1 MSPQIGLLLALGCAF
16 ATNLAFLWK
25 HKGAVAA
32 PEMSFKHPLASAAG
46 LFRSKW
52 FTIGFLV
59 AIAAWVLHVFALA
72 LAPISLVQAVISGGL
87 VFLAVLADRW
97 FGFELGRR
105 EWMGVGLTALGL
117 AFLGLTV
124 QSAGSEGTHS
134 SYSISGMIAFEG
146 GMILIG
152 TLLLLSHRVER
163 ISHRH
168 GVLLGAAAG
177 ILFGVSDI
185 SIKALTGTVP
195 GDLLSIISPWTGVAI
210 LASIAAFYASAR
222 SLQVG
227 EGVSTIAITAV
238 AANASAIIGG
248 ILVFGEPIG
257 SGPLQIAGRF
267 IAFCLVIAGA
277 ALMPTHAEQLE
288 PDENAAPR

>member
-1 MSPQIGLLLALGCAF
+1 MTVQIGLLLALGCAL

-32 PEMSFKHPLASAAG
+32 PDVNIRHPLASARG
-46 LFRSKW
+46 LFESKW
-52 FTIGFLV
+52 WTIGFGVALV
-59 AIAAWVLHVFALA
+59 AWTLHVGALA

-105 EWMGVGLTALGL
+105 EWMGVALTAVGL

-124 QSAGSEGTHS
+124 QTGSEGSHS

-146 GMILIG
+146 AMVFLGAILLI
-152 TLLLLSHRVER
+152 SHRVEGLR
-163 ISHRH
+163 HRR
-168 GVLLGAAAG
+168 GLLLGAAAG

-195 GDLLSIISPWTGVAI
+195 GDVLSILSPWTVVAVV
-210 LASIAAFYASAR
+210 ASIAAFYASAR
-222 SLQVG
+222 GLQVG
-227 EGVSTIAITAV
+227 EGVSVIAFTSV
-238 AANASAIIGG
+238 SANLSAILGG
-248 ILVFGEPIG
+248 ILVFGDPMG
-257 SGPLQIAGRF
+257 GDPLEAVARGM
-267 IAFCLVIAGA
+267 AFAMVLAA
-277 ALMPTHAEQLE
+277 TALMPA
-288 PDENAAPR
+288 PMRAARNAY

>member
-1 MSPQIGLLLALGCAF
+1 MTVQIGLLLAFVCAF

-25 HKGAVAA
+25 HRGAVAA
-32 PEMSFKHPLASAAG
+32 PAVDIRHPLGSAAA

-52 FTIGFLV
+52 WAIGFGVALV
-59 AIAAWVLHVFALA
+59 AWVLHVAALA

-105 EWMGVGLTALGL
+105 EWLGVGLTALGL

-124 QSAGSEGTHS
+124 ETGSTGSHS

-146 GMILIG
+146 AMVLIG

-163 ISHRH
+163 IRHRH

-177 ILFGVSDI
+177 ILFGVSDV

-195 GDLLSIISPWTGVAI
+195 GDLITILSPWTAVAI
-210 LASIAAFYASAR
+210 AASIAAFYSSAR
-222 SLQVG
+222 ALQIG
-227 EGVSTIAITAV
+227 EGVSTIAITTV
-238 AANASAIIGG
+238 SANVSAILGG
-248 ILVFGEPIG
+248 ILVFGDPLG
-257 SGPLQIAGRF
+257 SDAYAITARAC
-267 IAFCLVIAGA
+267 AFALVIVAAGLTPAPMRA
-277 ALMPTHAEQLE
+277 ASRPA
-288 PDENAAPR
+288 

>member
-1 MSPQIGLLLALGCAF
+1 MTLQIGLLLALLCAF

-25 HKGAVAA
+25 HRGAVAA
-32 PEMSFKHPLASAAG
+32 PDIHMRHPLASAAG

-52 FTIGFLV
+52 WIVGFAV
-59 AIAAWVLHVFALA
+59 ALFAWVLHVAALA

-146 GMILIG
+146 AMILIG
-152 TLLLLSHRVER
+152 SLLLLSHRVER
-163 ISHRH
+163 IRHRH

-195 GDLLSIISPWTGVAI
+195 GDVLSIISPWTGVAV

-222 SLQVG
+222 ALQIG

-238 AANASAIIGG
+238 SANVSAILGG
-248 ILVFGEPIG
+248 ILVFGD
-257 SGPLQIAGRF
+257 PLGDD
-267 IAFCLVIAGA
+267 AFAIVARACAFTLVIAAA
-277 ALMPTHAEQLE
+277 ALTPAPMR
-288 PDENAAPR
+288 AASRTA

>member
-1 MSPQIGLLLALGCAF
+1 MTVQIGLLLALACAF

-25 HKGAVAA
+25 HRGAIEA
-32 PEMSFKHPLASAAG
+32 PDIHMRHPLLSAAA

-52 FTIGFLV
+52 WAIGFSVALV
-59 AIAAWVLHVFALA
+59 AWMLHVVALA

-105 EWMGVGLTALGL
+105 EWMGVALTALGL

-124 QSAGSEGTHS
+124 ESGSTSSHS

-146 GMILIG
+146 AMILIG
-152 TLLLLSHRVER
+152 TLLVLSHRVER
-163 ISHRH
+163 IRHRH

-177 ILFGVSDI
+177 SLFGVSDI

-195 GDLLSIISPWTGVAI
+195 GDFLSIVSPWTGVAI
-210 LASIAAFYASAR
+210 VASIAAFYSSAR
-222 SLQVG
+222 ALQVG
-227 EGVSTIAITAV
+227 EGVSTIAITTV
-238 AANASAIIGG
+238 SANVSAILGG
-248 ILVFGEPIG
+248 ILVFGD
-257 SGPLQIAGRF
+257 PLGEDAYAIVARAC
-267 IAFCLVIAGA
+267 AFTLVIAA
-277 ALMPTHAEQLE
+277 AAFTPA
-288 PDENAAPR
+288 PIRAASRTA

>member
-1 MSPQIGLLLALGCAF
+1 MTVQIGLLLALLCAF

-25 HKGAVAA
+25 HRGAVAA
-32 PEMSFKHPLASAAG
+32 PDIDMRHPLASAAS

-52 FTIGFLV
+52 WAVGFAV
-59 AIAAWVLHVFALA
+59 ALFAWVLHVAALA

-97 FGFELGRR
+97 FGFDLGRR

-124 QSAGSEGTHS
+124 QTGSEGSHS

-146 GMILIG
+146 AMIVIG
-152 TLLLLSHRVER
+152 SLLLLSHRVEQLR
-163 ISHRH
+163 HRH

-195 GDLLSIISPWTGVAI
+195 GDLLSIVSPWTGVAV

-222 SLQVG
+222 ALQIG

-238 AANASAIIGG
+238 AANASAILGG
-248 ILVFGEPIG
+248 ILVFGD
-257 SGPLQIAGRF
+257 PLGEDAFAIAARAC
-267 IAFCLVIAGA
+267 AFMLVLVAA
-277 ALMPTHAEQLE
+277 ALTPAPMR
-288 PDENAAPR
+288 AASRTA

>member
-1 MSPQIGLLLALGCAF
+1 MTVQIGLLLALACAF

-25 HKGAVAA
+25 HRGAIAA
-32 PEMSFKHPLASAAG
+32 PDIHMRHPLASAAA

-52 FTIGFLV
+52 WAIGFGV
-59 AIAAWVLHVFALA
+59 ALFAWVLHVIALA

-105 EWMGVGLTALGL
+105 EWIGVGITAIGL

-124 QSAGSEGTHS
+124 QGSHGSHS

-146 GMILIG
+146 AMIMIG
-152 TLLLLSHRVER
+152 TLLMLSHRVER
-163 ISHRH
+163 IRDQH
-168 GVLLGAAAG
+168 GVLLGASAG

-195 GDLLSIISPWTGVAI
+195 GDVLSIISPWTGVAI
-210 LASIAAFYASAR
+210 AA
-222 SLQVG
+222 
-227 EGVSTIAITAV
+227 
-238 AANASAIIGG
+238 
-248 ILVFGEPIG
+248 
-257 SGPLQIAGRF
+257 
-267 IAFCLVIAGA
+267 
-277 ALMPTHAEQLE
+277 
-288 PDENAAPR
+288 